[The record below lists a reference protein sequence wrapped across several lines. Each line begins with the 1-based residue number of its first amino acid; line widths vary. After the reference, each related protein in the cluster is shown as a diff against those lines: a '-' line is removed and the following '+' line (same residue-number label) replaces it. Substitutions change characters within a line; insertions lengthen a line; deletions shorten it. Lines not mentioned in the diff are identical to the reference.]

1 MIARLRSQMIV
12 LLAGTALVL
21 VVAGSPAGGGAVAVR
36 DLDREIAAA
45 AKRLLANPADAG
57 AAATLTDLRR
67 QEKDARAKALDALAR
82 GLTAFRDGRTSA
94 AGPDLRTALECPGVV
109 AMANAVLLKPLESYA
124 KACAQPVP
132 APAAAPAPC
141 TLCGGVGFADCP
153 DALCQGG
160 VKVCSQ
166 CAGKGQVPDTRRRP
180 GVVAATM
187 MTCPTC
193 GGSGAVE
200 CKVCGGKGVVPCP
213 RCTGATA
220 TATAAAPGM
229 GSTEIAAINE
239 VIDKATYL
247 RAGGADLW
255 SPTSLRPSPRAG
267 P

>member
-1 MIARLRSQMIV
+1 MIAPLRGRMIV
-12 LLAGTALVL
+12 LLAGVALAL
-21 VVAGSPAGGGAVAVR
+21 VVAGPPAGGGTVAVR

-45 AKRLLANPADAG
+45 AKRLLANPADAE
-57 AAATLTDLRR
+57 ATATLTDLRR
-67 QEKDARAKALDALAR
+67 QQKDARAKALDALAR
-82 GLTAFRDGRTSA
+82 GLAAFRDGRMA
-94 AGPDLRTALECPGVV
+94 AAAPDLKTALECPGVV

-124 KACAQPVP
+124 KASAQPAP

-141 TLCGGVGFADCP
+141 TLCGGVGYADCS
-153 DALCQGG
+153 DAQCQGG

-180 GVVAATM
+180 GVVASSPM

-193 GGSGAVE
+193 GGSGGVE
-200 CKVCGGKGVVPCP
+200 CKVCSGKGVVPCP
-213 RCTGATA
+213 RCSGTA
-220 TATAAAPGM
+220 VTPTAAPGL

-255 SPTSLRPSPRAG
+255 SPAGLRPSPRAG